1 MVFIQIFYLNTE
13 AVHHIKFRNKELSNM
28 MTEEKR
34 QQGMINLNPTDIY
47 IKRTTNKLKNK
58 TMQ

>member
-1 MVFIQIFYLNTE
+1 
-13 AVHHIKFRNKELSNM
+13 M